1 MSERPRAIVLMGV
14 SGCGKT
20 SVGVR
25 LSEILGWPYF
35 DADEYHPAENVAKMA
50 AGIPLSDEDRI
61 PWLDA
66 LHDVIHEHLGNG
78 RSILLSCSALKE
90 SYRQRLTADN
100 PGTVFV
106 YLKGDF
112 ELIFRRMQARK
123 GHYMK
128 AQMLQS
134 QFDALEEPGDAI
146 VVGIDQ
152 NIEAIVNAVIE
163 ALRELP

>member
-50 AGIPLSDEDRI
+50 VGIPLSDEDRI

-146 VVGIDQ
+146 VVCIDQ
-152 NIEAIVNAVIE
+152 SIEAIVNAVIE

>member
-50 AGIPLSDEDRI
+50 ASIPLSDEDRI

-66 LHDVIHEHLGNG
+66 LHDVIHEHLGKG

-152 NIEAIVNAVIE
+152 SIEAIVNAVIE

>member
-1 MSERPRAIVLMGV
+1 
-14 SGCGKT
+14 
-20 SVGVR
+20 
-25 LSEILGWPYF
+25 
-35 DADEYHPAENVAKMA
+35 
-50 AGIPLSDEDRI
+50 
-61 PWLDA
+61 
-66 LHDVIHEHLGNG
+66 VIHEHLGDG